1 MSEKANE
8 KRVNQKE
15 TTSQQT
21 ASATRLN
28 HDITLEEI
36 EAACRAHQKEND
48 RRNMAEE
55 CRSIARE
62 QKEKMQAQF
71 VQGKTQKRHI
81 LLRLGKYLW
90 QFKNWLFL
98 AIVLSITSNLLSLAG
113 PMYSGYAVDAMTG
126 KGQVDMDRVVQCCV
140 IMIVLYLASAVLA
153 YLLNLVMLQITKR
166 IVSTMR
172 SNIFDRLMRL
182 PVSFFDTHAAGDI
195 ISRITYDVDT
205 INTSLSNDV
214 VSLAASVI
222 TVIGSLV
229 MMLMISPPLVL
240 IFVVTVPLTIFFIKK
255 LTGITRPLFRARSGK
270 LGELNGFIE
279 EMLSGQKSL
288 KAYHQEVNTINKF
301 QGKNEEAVD
310 SYYRA
315 DYMGS
320 MVGPSVNLV
329 NNVSLALVT
338 IFGAIRFIFG
348 QMTLGNISSFV
359 LYSRKFSGPINESA
373 NIMSELQSALAAAE
387 RVFRLLDETEEPA
400 DSTDAKVLTDIYGDV
415 ELSHVS
421 FGYTKE
427 RTIIH
432 DLSLKADHGKLV
444 AIVGPTGAGKT
455 TIINLL
461 MRFYDIDSGKITID
475 GNDIAHVTRDSL
487 RRGFAMVLQDTWLF
501 HGTIFENVAYG
512 KPDATL
518 EDVERVCKA
527 ARIHNYI
534 MRLPQKYDTV
544 LTDDG
549 RNISK
554 GQKQLLTIAR
564 AMLLDAHMLILDE
577 ATSNVDTRTEL
588 QIQEAMLE
596 LMKNKTCFVIAHRL
610 STIQNAD
617 CILVVRDGEVI
628 EQGTHDELM
637 DQHGFYRSLY
647 DAQFAGKTL

>member
-1 MSEKANE
+1 MKRKDMKQYEEKNAPI
-8 KRVNQKE
+8 
-15 TTSQQT
+15 
-21 ASATRLN
+21 LN

-48 RRNMAEE
+48 NRNMAEE
-55 CRSIARE
+55 CRTIARE

-71 VQGKTQKRHI
+71 TKGKGEKRHI
-81 LLRLGKYLW
+81 LLRLGRYLW
-90 QFKNWLFL
+90 QFKGWLFL
-98 AIVLSITSNLLSLAG
+98 AILLSISSNLLSLAG
-113 PMYSGYAVDAMTG
+113 PMYSGYAVDAMVG
-126 KGQVDMDRVVQCCV
+126 KGQVNMERVIYCCE
-140 IMIVLYLASAVLA
+140 IMIVLYLVSAALA
-153 YLLNLVMLQITKR
+153 YILNLVMLQITKR

-214 VSLAASVI
+214 VSLAASFI

-229 MMLMISPPLVL
+229 MMLLISPPLVL

-255 LTGITRPLFRARSGK
+255 LTGLTRPLFRARSGK

-279 EMLSGQKSL
+279 EMLAGQKSL
-288 KAYHQEVNTINKF
+288 KAYHQEVNTIGKF
-301 QGKNEEAVD
+301 QTKNEEAVD
-310 SYYRA
+310 AYYRA

-329 NNVSLALVT
+329 NNISLALVT

-387 RVFRLLDETEEPA
+387 RVFRLLDETEEVA

-421 FGYTKE
+421 FGYTKDH
-427 RTIIH
+427 TIIH
-432 DLSLKADHGKLV
+432 DLSLHAEPGKLI

-475 GNDIAHVTRDSL
+475 GNDITKVTRDSL
-487 RRGFAMVLQDTWLF
+487 RRAFAMVLQDTWLF
-501 HGTIFENVAYG
+501 HGTIYENIAYG

-518 EDVERVCKA
+518 EDVQRVCEA

-534 MRLPQKYDTV
+534 MRLPKQYDTV

-596 LMKNKTCFVIAHRL
+596 LMKDKTCFVIAHRL

-617 CILVVRDGEVI
+617 CILVVKEGEVI

-637 DQHGFYRSLY
+637 EKHGFYRSLY
-647 DAQFAGKTL
+647 DSQFAGKQI

>member
-1 MSEKANE
+1 MKHKNMKQYEEKNAPM
-8 KRVNQKE
+8 
-15 TTSQQT
+15 
-21 ASATRLN
+21 LN

-48 RRNMAEE
+48 NRNMAEE
-55 CRSIARE
+55 CRTIARE

-71 VQGKTQKRHI
+71 TKGKGEKRHI
-81 LLRLGKYLW
+81 LLRLGRYLW
-90 QFKNWLFL
+90 QFKGWLFL
-98 AIVLSITSNLLSLAG
+98 AILLSISSNLLSLAG
-113 PMYSGYAVDAMTG
+113 PMYSGYAVDAMVG
-126 KGQVDMDRVVQCCV
+126 KGQVNMERVIYCCE
-140 IMIVLYLASAVLA
+140 IMIVLYLVSAALA
-153 YLLNLVMLQITKR
+153 YILNLVMLQITKR

-214 VSLAASVI
+214 VSLAASFI

-229 MMLMISPPLVL
+229 MMLLISPPLVL

-255 LTGITRPLFRARSGK
+255 LTGLTRPLFRARSGK

-279 EMLSGQKSL
+279 EMLAGQKSL
-288 KAYHQEVNTINKF
+288 KAYHQEVNTIGKF
-301 QGKNEEAVD
+301 QAKNEEAVD
-310 SYYRA
+310 AYYRA

-329 NNVSLALVT
+329 NNISLALVT

-387 RVFRLLDETEEPA
+387 RVFRLLDETEEVA

-421 FGYTKE
+421 FGYTKDH
-427 RTIIH
+427 TIIH
-432 DLSLKADHGKLV
+432 DLSLHAEPGKLI

-475 GNDIAHVTRDSL
+475 GNDITKVTRDSL
-487 RRGFAMVLQDTWLF
+487 RRAFAMVLQDTWLF
-501 HGTIFENVAYG
+501 HGTIYENIAYG

-518 EDVERVCKA
+518 EDVKRVCEA
-527 ARIHNYI
+527 AHIHNYI
-534 MRLPQKYDTV
+534 MRLPKQYDTV

-596 LMKNKTCFVIAHRL
+596 LMKDKTCFVIAHRL

-617 CILVVRDGEVI
+617 CILVVKEGEVI

-637 DQHGFYRSLY
+637 EKHGFYRSLY
-647 DAQFAGKTL
+647 DSQFAGKQI

>member
-1 MSEKANE
+1 MKRKDMKQYEEKNAPM
-8 KRVNQKE
+8 
-15 TTSQQT
+15 
-21 ASATRLN
+21 LN

-48 RRNMAEE
+48 NRNMAEE
-55 CRSIARE
+55 CRTIARE
-62 QKEKMQAQF
+62 QKEKLQAQF
-71 VQGKTQKRHI
+71 TKGKGEKRHI
-81 LLRLGKYLW
+81 LLRLGRYLW
-90 QFKNWLFL
+90 QFKGWLFL
-98 AIVLSITSNLLSLAG
+98 AILLSISSNLLSLAG
-113 PMYSGYAVDAMTG
+113 PMYSGYAVDAMVG
-126 KGQVDMDRVVQCCV
+126 KGQVNMERVIYCCE
-140 IMIVLYLASAVLA
+140 IMIVLYLVSAALA
-153 YLLNLVMLQITKR
+153 YILNLVMLQITKR

-214 VSLAASVI
+214 VSLAASFI

-229 MMLMISPPLVL
+229 MMLLISPPLVL

-255 LTGITRPLFRARSGK
+255 LTGLTRPLFRARSGK

-279 EMLSGQKSL
+279 EMLAGQKSL
-288 KAYHQEVNTINKF
+288 KAYHQEVNTIGKF
-301 QGKNEEAVD
+301 QAKNEEAVD
-310 SYYRA
+310 AYYRA

-329 NNVSLALVT
+329 NNISLALVT

-387 RVFRLLDETEEPA
+387 RVFRLLDETEEVA

-421 FGYTKE
+421 FGYTKDH
-427 RTIIH
+427 TIIH
-432 DLSLKADHGKLV
+432 DLSLHAEPGKLI

-475 GNDIAHVTRDSL
+475 GNDITKVTRDSL
-487 RRGFAMVLQDTWLF
+487 RRAFAMVLQDTWLF
-501 HGTIFENVAYG
+501 HGTIYENIAYG

-518 EDVERVCKA
+518 EDVKRVCEA
-527 ARIHNYI
+527 AHIHNYI
-534 MRLPQKYDTV
+534 MRLPKQYDTV

-596 LMKNKTCFVIAHRL
+596 LMKDKTCFVIAHRL

-617 CILVVRDGEVI
+617 CILVVKEGEVI

-637 DQHGFYRSLY
+637 EKHGFYRSLY
-647 DAQFAGKTL
+647 DSQFAGKQI

>member
-1 MSEKANE
+1 MKHKNMKQYEEKNAP
-8 KRVNQKE
+8 K
-15 TTSQQT
+15 
-21 ASATRLN
+21 LN

-48 RRNMAEE
+48 NRNMAEE
-55 CRSIARE
+55 CRAIARE

-71 VQGKTQKRHI
+71 TKGKGEKRHI
-81 LLRLGKYLW
+81 LLRLGRYLW
-90 QFKNWLFL
+90 QFKGWLFL
-98 AIVLSITSNLLSLAG
+98 AILLSISSNLLSLAG
-113 PMYSGYAVDAMTG
+113 PMYSGYAVDAMVG
-126 KGQVDMDRVVQCCV
+126 KGQVNMERVIYCCEL
-140 IMIVLYLASAVLA
+140 MIALYLVSAALA
-153 YLLNLVMLQITKR
+153 YILNLVMLQITKR

-214 VSLAASVI
+214 VSLAASFI

-229 MMLMISPPLVL
+229 MMLLISPPLVL

-255 LTGITRPLFRARSGK
+255 LTGLTRPLFRARSGK

-279 EMLSGQKSL
+279 EMLAGQKSL
-288 KAYHQEVNTINKF
+288 KAYHQEVNTIGKF
-301 QGKNEEAVD
+301 QAKNEEAVD
-310 SYYRA
+310 AYYRA

-329 NNVSLALVT
+329 NNISLALVT

-421 FGYTKE
+421 FGYTKDH
-427 RTIIH
+427 TIIH
-432 DLSLKADHGKLV
+432 DLSLHAEPGKLI

-475 GNDIAHVTRDSL
+475 GNDITKVTRDSL
-487 RRGFAMVLQDTWLF
+487 RRAFAMVLQDTWIKHDTVRANITF
-501 HGTIFENVAYG
+501 G
-512 KPDATL
+512 KPEASEDEIIKATK
-518 EDVERVCKA
+518 EAHSWEFTEK
-527 ARIHNYI
+527 
-534 MRLPQKYDTV
+534 LPEGLDTV
-544 LTDDG
+544 LNED
-549 RNISK
+549 SLSQ
-554 GQKQLLTIAR
+554 GQKQLLCITR
-564 AMLLDAHMLILDE
+564 VMLISPPMLILDE
-577 ATSNVDTRTEL
+577 ATSNIDTRTEL
-588 QIQEAMLE
+588 QIQEAFDR
-596 LMKNKTCFVIAHRL
+596 LMEGRTSFIVAHRL
-610 STIQNAD
+610 STIRNASL
-617 CILVVRDGEVI
+617 IIVMRDGKI
-628 EQGTHDELM
+628 AEQGRHEELLE
-637 DQHGFYRSLY
+637 QGGLY
-647 DAQFAGKTL
+647 SEIYNSQFQET

>member
-1 MSEKANE
+1 MKRKDMKQYEEKNAPI
-8 KRVNQKE
+8 
-15 TTSQQT
+15 
-21 ASATRLN
+21 LN

-48 RRNMAEE
+48 NRNMAEE
-55 CRSIARE
+55 CRTIARE

-71 VQGKTQKRHI
+71 TKGKGEKRHI
-81 LLRLGKYLW
+81 LLRLGRYLW
-90 QFKNWLFL
+90 QFKGWLFL
-98 AIVLSITSNLLSLAG
+98 AILLSISSNLLSLAG
-113 PMYSGYAVDAMTG
+113 PMYSGYAVDAMVG
-126 KGQVDMDRVVQCCV
+126 KGQVNMERVIYCCE
-140 IMIVLYLASAVLA
+140 IMIVLYLISAALA
-153 YLLNLVMLQITKR
+153 YILNLVMLQITKR

-214 VSLAASVI
+214 VSLAASFI

-229 MMLMISPPLVL
+229 MMLLISPPLVL

-255 LTGITRPLFRARSGK
+255 LTGLTRPLFRARSGK

-279 EMLSGQKSL
+279 EMLAGQKSL
-288 KAYHQEVNTINKF
+288 KAYHQEVNTIGKF
-301 QGKNEEAVD
+301 QTKNEEAVD
-310 SYYRA
+310 AYYRA

-329 NNVSLALVT
+329 NNISLALVT

-387 RVFRLLDETEEPA
+387 RVFRLLDETEEVA

-421 FGYTKE
+421 FGYTKDH
-427 RTIIH
+427 TIIH
-432 DLSLKADHGKLV
+432 DLSLHAEPGKLI

-475 GNDIAHVTRDSL
+475 GNDITKVTRDSL
-487 RRGFAMVLQDTWLF
+487 RRAFAMVLQDTWLF
-501 HGTIFENVAYG
+501 HGTIYENIAYG

-518 EDVERVCKA
+518 EDVQRVCEA

-534 MRLPQKYDTV
+534 MRLPKQYDTV

-596 LMKNKTCFVIAHRL
+596 LMKDKTCFVIAHRL

-617 CILVVRDGEVI
+617 CILVVKEGEVI
-628 EQGTHDELM
+628 EQGTHNELM
-637 DQHGFYRSLY
+637 EKHGFYRSLY
-647 DAQFAGKTL
+647 DSQFAGKQI

>member
-1 MSEKANE
+1 MKHKNMKQYEEKNAP
-8 KRVNQKE
+8 K
-15 TTSQQT
+15 
-21 ASATRLN
+21 LN

-48 RRNMAEE
+48 NRNMAEE
-55 CRSIARE
+55 CRAIARE

-71 VQGKTQKRHI
+71 TKGKGEKRHI
-81 LLRLGKYLW
+81 LLRLGRYLW
-90 QFKNWLFL
+90 QFKGWLFL
-98 AIVLSITSNLLSLAG
+98 AILLSISSNLLSLAG
-113 PMYSGYAVDAMTG
+113 PMYSGYAVDAMVG
-126 KGQVDMDRVVQCCV
+126 KGQVNMERVIYCCEL
-140 IMIVLYLASAVLA
+140 MIALYLVSAALA
-153 YLLNLVMLQITKR
+153 YILNLVMLQITKR

-214 VSLAASVI
+214 VSLAASFI

-229 MMLMISPPLVL
+229 MMLLISPPLVL

-255 LTGITRPLFRARSGK
+255 LTGLTRPLFRARSGK

-279 EMLSGQKSL
+279 EMLAGQKSL
-288 KAYHQEVNTINKF
+288 KAYHQEVNTIGKF
-301 QGKNEEAVD
+301 QAKNEEAVD
-310 SYYRA
+310 AYYRA

-329 NNVSLALVT
+329 NNISLALVT

-387 RVFRLLDETEEPA
+387 RVFRLLDETEEVA

-421 FGYTKE
+421 FGYTKDH
-427 RTIIH
+427 TIIH
-432 DLSLKADHGKLV
+432 DLSLHAEPGKLI

-475 GNDIAHVTRDSL
+475 GNDITKVTRDSL
-487 RRGFAMVLQDTWLF
+487 RRAFAMVLQDTWLF
-501 HGTIFENVAYG
+501 HGTIYENIAYG

-518 EDVERVCKA
+518 EDVKRVCEA

-534 MRLPQKYDTV
+534 MRLPKQYDTV

-596 LMKNKTCFVIAHRL
+596 LMKDKTCFVIAHRL

-617 CILVVRDGEVI
+617 CILVVKEGEVI

-637 DQHGFYRSLY
+637 EKRGFYRSLY
-647 DAQFAGKTL
+647 DSQFAGKQI

>member
-1 MSEKANE
+1 MKHKNMKQYEEKNAPM
-8 KRVNQKE
+8 
-15 TTSQQT
+15 
-21 ASATRLN
+21 LN

-48 RRNMAEE
+48 NRNMAEE
-55 CRSIARE
+55 CRTIARE

-71 VQGKTQKRHI
+71 TKGKGEKRHI
-81 LLRLGKYLW
+81 LLRLGRYLW
-90 QFKNWLFL
+90 QFKGWLFL
-98 AIVLSITSNLLSLAG
+98 AILLSISSNLLSLAG
-113 PMYSGYAVDAMTG
+113 PMYSGYAVDAMVG
-126 KGQVDMDRVVQCCV
+126 KGQVNMERVIYCCE
-140 IMIVLYLASAVLA
+140 IMIALYLVSAALA
-153 YLLNLVMLQITKR
+153 YILNLVMLQITKR

-214 VSLAASVI
+214 VSLAASFI

-229 MMLMISPPLVL
+229 MMLLISPPLVL

-255 LTGITRPLFRARSGK
+255 LTGLTRPLFRARSGK

-279 EMLSGQKSL
+279 EMLAGQKSL
-288 KAYHQEVNTINKF
+288 KAYHQEVNTIGKF
-301 QGKNEEAVD
+301 QAKNEEAVD
-310 SYYRA
+310 AYYRA

-329 NNVSLALVT
+329 NNISLALVT

-421 FGYTKE
+421 FGYTKDH
-427 RTIIH
+427 TIIH
-432 DLSLKADHGKLV
+432 DLSLHAEPGKLI

-461 MRFYDIDSGKITID
+461 MRFYDVNKGAIYID
-475 GNDIAHVTRDSL
+475 GKDIRELSRKNL
-487 RRGFAMVLQDTWLF
+487 RSQYGMVLQETWLKDASVL
-501 HGTIFENVAYG
+501 ENILFG
-512 KPDATL
+512 REDATR
-518 EDVERVCKA
+518 EEAIA
-527 ARIHNYI
+527 AAKMSHAHSFIK
-534 MRLPQKYDTV
+534 RLPEGYDTI
-544 LTDDG
+544 LSENG
-549 RNISK
+549 ENLSQ
-554 GQKQLLTIAR
+554 GQRQLLSITRVI
-564 AMLLDAHMLILDE
+564 LCKPSILILDE
-577 ATSNVDTRTEL
+577 ATSSIDTRTEIK
-588 QIQEAMLE
+588 IQNAFAKMMEG
-596 LMKNKTCFVIAHRL
+596 KTSFIVAHRL

-617 CILVVRDGEVI
+617 IILVMKDGKII
-628 EQGTHDELM
+628 EQGNHEELLEKK
-637 DQHGFYRSLY
+637 GFYSELY
-647 DAQFAGKTL
+647 MSQFAVD

>member
-1 MSEKANE
+1 MKRKDMKQYEEKNAPM
-8 KRVNQKE
+8 
-15 TTSQQT
+15 
-21 ASATRLN
+21 LN

-48 RRNMAEE
+48 NRNMAEE
-55 CRSIARE
+55 CRTIARE

-71 VQGKTQKRHI
+71 TKGKGEKRHI
-81 LLRLGKYLW
+81 LLRLGRYLW
-90 QFKNWLFL
+90 QFKGWLFL
-98 AIVLSITSNLLSLAG
+98 AILLSISSNLLSLAG
-113 PMYSGYAVDAMTG
+113 PMYSGYAVDAMVG
-126 KGQVDMDRVVQCCV
+126 KGQVNMERVIYCCE
-140 IMIVLYLASAVLA
+140 IMIVLYLVSAALA
-153 YLLNLVMLQITKR
+153 YILNLVMLQITKR

-214 VSLAASVI
+214 VSLAASFI

-229 MMLMISPPLVL
+229 MMLLISPPLVL
-240 IFVVTVPLTIFFIKK
+240 IFVVTVPLTILFIKK
-255 LTGITRPLFRARSGK
+255 LTGLTRPLFRARSGK

-279 EMLSGQKSL
+279 EMLAGQKSL
-288 KAYHQEVNTINKF
+288 KAYHQEVNTIGKF
-301 QGKNEEAVD
+301 QAKNEEAVD
-310 SYYRA
+310 AYYRA

-329 NNVSLALVT
+329 NNISLALVT

-387 RVFRLLDETEEPA
+387 RVFRLLDETEEVA

-421 FGYTKE
+421 FGYTKDH
-427 RTIIH
+427 TIIH
-432 DLSLKADHGKLV
+432 DLSLHAEPGKLI

-475 GNDIAHVTRDSL
+475 GNDITKVTRDSL
-487 RRGFAMVLQDTWLF
+487 RRAFAMVLQDTWLF
-501 HGTIFENVAYG
+501 HGTIYENIAYG

-518 EDVERVCKA
+518 EDVKRVCEA

-534 MRLPQKYDTV
+534 MRLPKQYDTV

-617 CILVVRDGEVI
+617 CILVVKEGEVI

-637 DQHGFYRSLY
+637 EKRGFYRSLY
-647 DAQFAGKTL
+647 DSQFAGKQI

>member
-1 MSEKANE
+1 MKHKDMKQYEEK
-8 KRVNQKE
+8 
-15 TTSQQT
+15 
-21 ASATRLN
+21 SAPILN

-36 EAACRAHQKEND
+36 ETACRAHQKEND
-48 RRNMAEE
+48 NRNMAEE
-55 CRSIARE
+55 CRTIARE

-71 VQGKTQKRHI
+71 TKGKGEKRHI
-81 LLRLGKYLW
+81 LLRLGRYLW
-90 QFKNWLFL
+90 QFKGWLFL
-98 AIVLSITSNLLSLAG
+98 AILLSISSNLLSLAG
-113 PMYSGYAVDAMTG
+113 PMYSGYAVDAMVG
-126 KGQVDMDRVVQCCV
+126 KGQVNMERVIYCCE
-140 IMIVLYLASAVLA
+140 IMIVLYLISAALA
-153 YLLNLVMLQITKR
+153 YILNLVMLQITKR

-214 VSLAASVI
+214 VSLAASFI

-229 MMLMISPPLVL
+229 MMLLISPPLVL

-255 LTGITRPLFRARSGK
+255 LTGLTRPLFRARSGK

-279 EMLSGQKSL
+279 EMLAGQKSL
-288 KAYHQEVNTINKF
+288 KAYHQEVNTIGKF
-301 QGKNEEAVD
+301 QTKNEEAVD
-310 SYYRA
+310 AYYRA

-329 NNVSLALVT
+329 NNISLALVT

-421 FGYTKE
+421 FGYTKDH
-427 RTIIH
+427 TIIH
-432 DLSLKADHGKLV
+432 DLSLHAEPGKLI

-475 GNDIAHVTRDSL
+475 GNDITKVTRDSL
-487 RRGFAMVLQDTWLF
+487 RRAFAMVLQDTWLF
-501 HGTIFENVAYG
+501 HGTIYENIAYG

-518 EDVERVCKA
+518 EDVKRVCEA
-527 ARIHNYI
+527 AHIHNYI
-534 MRLPQKYDTV
+534 MRLPKQYDTV

-596 LMKNKTCFVIAHRL
+596 LMKDKTCFVIAHRL

-617 CILVVRDGEVI
+617 CILVVKEGEVI

-637 DQHGFYRSLY
+637 EKRGFYRSLY
-647 DAQFAGKTL
+647 DSQFAGKQI

>member
-1 MSEKANE
+1 MKHKNMKQYEEKNAP
-8 KRVNQKE
+8 K
-15 TTSQQT
+15 
-21 ASATRLN
+21 LN

-48 RRNMAEE
+48 NRNMAEE
-55 CRSIARE
+55 CRAIARE

-71 VQGKTQKRHI
+71 TKGKGEKRHI
-81 LLRLGKYLW
+81 LLRLGRYLW
-90 QFKNWLFL
+90 QFKGWLFL
-98 AIVLSITSNLLSLAG
+98 AILLSISSNLLSLAG
-113 PMYSGYAVDAMTG
+113 PMYSGYAVDAMVG
-126 KGQVDMDRVVQCCV
+126 KGQVNMERVIYCCE
-140 IMIVLYLASAVLA
+140 IMIALYLVSAALA
-153 YLLNLVMLQITKR
+153 YILNLVMLQITKR

-214 VSLAASVI
+214 VSLAASFI

-229 MMLMISPPLVL
+229 MMLLISPPLVL

-255 LTGITRPLFRARSGK
+255 LTGLTRPLFRARSGK

-279 EMLSGQKSL
+279 EMLAGQKSL
-288 KAYHQEVNTINKF
+288 KAYHQEVNTIGKF
-301 QGKNEEAVD
+301 QAKNEEAVD
-310 SYYRA
+310 AYYRA

-329 NNVSLALVT
+329 NNISLALVT

-421 FGYTKE
+421 FGYTKDH
-427 RTIIH
+427 TIIH
-432 DLSLKADHGKLV
+432 DLSLHAEPGKLI

-461 MRFYDIDSGKITID
+461 MRFYEVNNGSIKVDGTKITD
-475 GNDIAHVTRDSL
+475 MPREELRD
-487 RRGFAMVLQDTWLF
+487 RFGMVLQDTWLF
-501 HGTIFENVAYG
+501 EGTIGENIGYAEDNMKKEKIVEAA
-512 KPDATL
+512 KSACAHSFIKTL
-518 EDVERVCKA
+518 
-527 ARIHNYI
+527 
-534 MRLPQKYDTV
+534 PGGYDMT
-544 LTDDG
+544 LSKG
-549 RNISK
+549 AENISQ
-554 GQKQLLTIAR
+554 GERQLLTIAR
-564 AMLLDAHMLILDE
+564 AIASDPEIMILDE
-577 ATSNVDTRTEL
+577 ATSNVDTHTEVL
-588 QIQEAMLE
+588 IQKAMAE
-596 LMKNKTCFVIAHRL
+596 LMKGRTSFVIAHRL
-610 STIQNAD
+610 STIRDAD
-617 CILVVRDGEVI
+617 MILYMEDGDIKEVGNH
-628 EQGTHDELM
+628 EELM
-637 DQHGFYRSLY
+637 KKNGKYAALY
-647 DAQFAGKTL
+647 MSQFA

>member
-1 MSEKANE
+1 MNHKNTKQYEEKNAPM
-8 KRVNQKE
+8 
-15 TTSQQT
+15 
-21 ASATRLN
+21 LN

-48 RRNMAEE
+48 NRNMAEE
-55 CRSIARE
+55 CRTIARE

-71 VQGKTQKRHI
+71 TKGKGEKRHI
-81 LLRLGKYLW
+81 LLRLGRYLW
-90 QFKNWLFL
+90 QFKGWLFL
-98 AIVLSITSNLLSLAG
+98 AILLSISSNLLSLAG
-113 PMYSGYAVDAMTG
+113 PMYSGYAVDAMVG
-126 KGQVDMDRVVQCCV
+126 KGQVNMERVIYCCE
-140 IMIVLYLASAVLA
+140 IMIVLYLVSAALA
-153 YLLNLVMLQITKR
+153 YILNLVMLQITKR

-214 VSLAASVI
+214 VSLAASFI

-229 MMLMISPPLVL
+229 MMLLISPPLVL

-255 LTGITRPLFRARSGK
+255 LTGLTRPLFRARSGK

-279 EMLSGQKSL
+279 EMLAGQKSL
-288 KAYHQEVNTINKF
+288 KAYHQEVNTIGKF
-301 QGKNEEAVD
+301 QAKNEEAVD
-310 SYYRA
+310 AYYRA

-329 NNVSLALVT
+329 NNISLALVT

-387 RVFRLLDETEEPA
+387 RVFRLLDETEEVA

-421 FGYTKE
+421 FGYTKDH
-427 RTIIH
+427 TIIH
-432 DLSLKADHGKLV
+432 DLSLHAEPGKLI

-475 GNDIAHVTRDSL
+475 GNDITKVTRDSL
-487 RRGFAMVLQDTWLF
+487 RRAFAMVLQDTWLF
-501 HGTIFENVAYG
+501 HGTIYENIAYG

-518 EDVERVCKA
+518 EDVKRVCEA
-527 ARIHNYI
+527 AHIHNYI
-534 MRLPQKYDTV
+534 MRLPKQYDTV

-596 LMKNKTCFVIAHRL
+596 LMKDKTCFVIAHRL

-617 CILVVRDGEVI
+617 CILVVKEGEVI

-637 DQHGFYRSLY
+637 EKRGFYRSLY
-647 DAQFAGKTL
+647 DSQFAGKQI

>member
-1 MSEKANE
+1 MKHKDMKQYEEK
-8 KRVNQKE
+8 
-15 TTSQQT
+15 T
-21 ASATRLN
+21 APILN

-48 RRNMAEE
+48 NRNMAEE
-55 CRSIARE
+55 CRTIARE

-71 VQGKTQKRHI
+71 TKGKGEKRHI
-81 LLRLGKYLW
+81 LLRLGRYLW
-90 QFKNWLFL
+90 QFKGWLFL
-98 AIVLSITSNLLSLAG
+98 AILLSISSNLLSLAG
-113 PMYSGYAVDAMTG
+113 PMYSGYAVDAMVG
-126 KGQVDMDRVVQCCV
+126 KGQVNMERVIYCCE
-140 IMIVLYLASAVLA
+140 IMIVLYLVSAALA
-153 YLLNLVMLQITKR
+153 YILNLVMLQITKR

-214 VSLAASVI
+214 VSLAASFI

-229 MMLMISPPLVL
+229 MMLLISPPLVL

-255 LTGITRPLFRARSGK
+255 LTGLTRPLFRARSGK

-279 EMLSGQKSL
+279 EMLAGQKSL
-288 KAYHQEVNTINKF
+288 KAYHQEVNTIGKF
-301 QGKNEEAVD
+301 QTKNEEAVD
-310 SYYRA
+310 AYYRA

-329 NNVSLALVT
+329 NNISLALVT

-387 RVFRLLDETEEPA
+387 RVFRLLDETEEVA

-421 FGYTKE
+421 FGYTKDH
-427 RTIIH
+427 TIIH
-432 DLSLKADHGKLV
+432 DLSLHAEPGKLI

-475 GNDIAHVTRDSL
+475 GNDITKVTRDSL
-487 RRGFAMVLQDTWLF
+487 RRAFAMVLQDTWLF
-501 HGTIFENVAYG
+501 HGTIYENIAYG

-518 EDVERVCKA
+518 EDVKRVCEA
-527 ARIHNYI
+527 AHIHNYI
-534 MRLPQKYDTV
+534 MRLPKQYDTV

-596 LMKNKTCFVIAHRL
+596 LMKDKTCFVIAHRL

-617 CILVVRDGEVI
+617 CILVVKEGEVI

-637 DQHGFYRSLY
+637 EKRGFYRSLY
-647 DAQFAGKTL
+647 DSQFAGKQI

>member
-1 MSEKANE
+1 MKRKDMKQYEEKNAPM
-8 KRVNQKE
+8 
-15 TTSQQT
+15 
-21 ASATRLN
+21 LN

-48 RRNMAEE
+48 NRNMAEE
-55 CRSIARE
+55 CRTIARE
-62 QKEKMQAQF
+62 QKEKLQAQF
-71 VQGKTQKRHI
+71 TKGKGEKRHI
-81 LLRLGKYLW
+81 LLRLGRYLW
-90 QFKNWLFL
+90 QFKGWLFL
-98 AIVLSITSNLLSLAG
+98 AILLSISSNLLSLAG
-113 PMYSGYAVDAMTG
+113 PMYSGYAVDAMVG
-126 KGQVDMDRVVQCCV
+126 KGQVNMERVIYCCE
-140 IMIVLYLASAVLA
+140 IMIVLYLVSAALA
-153 YLLNLVMLQITKR
+153 YILNLVMLQITKR

-214 VSLAASVI
+214 VSLAASFI

-229 MMLMISPPLVL
+229 MMLLISPPLVL

-255 LTGITRPLFRARSGK
+255 LTGLTRPLFRARSGK

-279 EMLSGQKSL
+279 EMLAGQKSL
-288 KAYHQEVNTINKF
+288 KAYHQEVNTIGKF
-301 QGKNEEAVD
+301 QTKNEEAVD
-310 SYYRA
+310 AYYRA

-329 NNVSLALVT
+329 NNISLALVT

-415 ELSHVS
+415 ALSHVS
-421 FGYTKE
+421 FGYTKDH
-427 RTIIH
+427 TIIH
-432 DLSLKADHGKLV
+432 DLSLHAEPGKLI

-475 GNDIAHVTRDSL
+475 GNDITKVTRDSL
-487 RRGFAMVLQDTWLF
+487 RRAFAMVLQDTWLF
-501 HGTIFENVAYG
+501 HGTIYENIAYG

-518 EDVERVCKA
+518 EDVQRVCEA

-534 MRLPQKYDTV
+534 MRLPKQYDTV

-596 LMKNKTCFVIAHRL
+596 LMKDKTCFVIAHRL
-610 STIQNAD
+610 STIKDAD
-617 CILVVRDGEVI
+617 LILVLKDGDII
-628 EQGTHDELM
+628 EQGNHEELIAKN
-637 DQHGFYRSLY
+637 GFYAELY
-647 DAQFAGKTL
+647 NSQFDS

>member
-1 MSEKANE
+1 MNHKNTKQYEEKNAPM
-8 KRVNQKE
+8 
-15 TTSQQT
+15 
-21 ASATRLN
+21 LN

-48 RRNMAEE
+48 NRNMAEE
-55 CRSIARE
+55 CRTIARE

-71 VQGKTQKRHI
+71 TKGKGEKRHI
-81 LLRLGKYLW
+81 LLRLGRYLW
-90 QFKNWLFL
+90 QFKGWLFL
-98 AIVLSITSNLLSLAG
+98 AILLSISSNLLSLAG
-113 PMYSGYAVDAMTG
+113 PMYSGYAVDAMVG
-126 KGQVDMDRVVQCCV
+126 KGQVNMERVIYCCE
-140 IMIVLYLASAVLA
+140 IMIVLYLVSAALA
-153 YLLNLVMLQITKR
+153 YILNLVMLQITKR

-214 VSLAASVI
+214 VSLAASFI

-229 MMLMISPPLVL
+229 MMLLISPPLVL

-255 LTGITRPLFRARSGK
+255 LTGLTRPLFRARSGK

-279 EMLSGQKSL
+279 EMLAGQKSL
-288 KAYHQEVNTINKF
+288 KAYHQEVNTIGKF
-301 QGKNEEAVD
+301 QTKNEEAVD
-310 SYYRA
+310 AYYRA

-329 NNVSLALVT
+329 NNISLALVT

-387 RVFRLLDETEEPA
+387 RVFRLLDETEEVA

-421 FGYTKE
+421 FGYTKDH
-427 RTIIH
+427 TIIH
-432 DLSLKADHGKLV
+432 DLSLHAEPGKLI

-475 GNDIAHVTRDSL
+475 GNDITKVTRDSL
-487 RRGFAMVLQDTWLF
+487 RRAFAMVLQDTWLF
-501 HGTIFENVAYG
+501 HGTIYENIAYG

-518 EDVERVCKA
+518 EDVQRVCEA

-534 MRLPQKYDTV
+534 MRLPKQYDTV

-596 LMKNKTCFVIAHRL
+596 LMKDKTCFVIAHRL

-617 CILVVRDGEVI
+617 CILVVKEGEVI

-637 DQHGFYRSLY
+637 EKHGFYRSLY
-647 DAQFAGKTL
+647 DSQFAGKQI